1 MAAPTFVWRDAV
13 ARAAVW
19 QIEIAFVGGAPALRV
34 KSKGERLRVGEIDK
48 CCVGLPSELPR
59 LTPQEESA
67 HSWKPDATTW
77 DAIKRHSVEHRA
89 TVTISGFRKENADH
103 AVSRGEVPIE
113 TSKDPV
119 AAPIFYR
126 DVPLRMPG
134 ETANGRPKQVLAPR
148 GVMQPLPPSALPLV
162 AWRLRNV
169 GESRS
174 RLLLEGLPVCANC
187 HSFSADGKILAMDL
201 DGPVNDKGLYA
212 ITPVQPQISIR
223 NEDVIE
229 WSSFRETAATGS
241 RVAFLSR
248 ISPDGQYIVTT
259 VKRMDFVNNYADY
272 RFLQVAYPTR
282 GVLAYYSRQ
291 TGEMHVLPGADDPR
305 YVHADG
311 VWSPDGKYIVFAR
324 AEAREA
330 YPEGQKIAEYA
341 GDPNEISIQYDLYR
355 IPFNGG
361 KGGRPEPIAGAS
373 QNGMSNNFPKISPDG
388 RWIVFVQCRNG
399 QFLRPDSQLYIVPAE
414 GGQARRM
421 RCNTPLM
428 NSWHSFS
435 PNGRWLVFSSKSR
448 SPYTQLFLAHLDEQ
462 GNDSPAI
469 LIENSTAA
477 NRAANLPE
485 FVNIPTDGLLKIDV
499 PAAEVYRLTSHAM
512 QLTQNGQ
519 YEAAIAEYGKALRL
533 ASNDPQVHNNLAFAL
548 AQAGRLDDAMTHFR
562 KVLEINPKSVAAHNN
577 LGNALQALGRI
588 DEAIAEWQTSLQL
601 NPESAPAH
609 NNLAGSLY
617 SLGRFRE
624 AVAHWRAGFRIDP
637 NRLASRRQLAWAL
650 ATCPEPSVRN
660 GSEAVALAEKALQLS
675 EGRDP
680 AILST
685 LAAAYAE
692 AGRFSEAV
700 ETAQRALVL
709 AREQNAQPLA
719 EALRRWIPLY
729 GAGIPLRER

>member
-1 MAAPTFVWRDAV
+1 
-13 ARAAVW
+13 
-19 QIEIAFVGGAPALRV
+19 
-34 KSKGERLRVGEIDK
+34 
-48 CCVGLPSELPR
+48 
-59 LTPQEESA
+59 
-67 HSWKPDATTW
+67 
-77 DAIKRHSVEHRA
+77 
-89 TVTISGFRKENADH
+89 
-103 AVSRGEVPIE
+103 
-113 TSKDPV
+113 
-119 AAPIFYR
+119 
-126 DVPLRMPG
+126 
-134 ETANGRPKQVLAPR
+134 
-148 GVMQPLPPSALPLV
+148 MQPLPPSALPLV